1 MHLAD
6 RLADR
11 PLILVV
17 DDLESVRNVITLALL
32 RAGYHVLTAS
42 TQGEAVGLLD
52 RLKLRLNAAVID
64 LHFPVVSGD
73 EVTAELRRRQPDLPL
88 IFLSAGG
95 HDQDVLLPGLLL
107 EKPFSFKALRSIL
120 ANVLA
125 MSADGNPN
133 PFLLWR
139 SHRTGIP
146 AEVIAGLMTA

>member
-1 MHLAD
+1 MHLDD

-11 PLILVV
+11 PWILVV
-17 DDLESVRNVITLALL
+17 DDLESVRDLTTLALL
-32 RAGYHVLTAS
+32 RAGYQVLAAS

-73 EVTAELRRRQPDLPL
+73 EVTAELRRCQPDLPL

-107 EKPFSFKALRSIL
+107 EKPFSLKVLRSVL

-125 MSADGNPN
+125 MSADGIPIH
-133 PFLLWR
+133 PACGAVTEQASPPQSLLD
-139 SHRTGIP
+139 
-146 AEVIAGLMTA
+146 